1 MKVLAITK
9 SNDINSSIKSHKI
22 HKWCEINNYRITKIS
37 KLFSPHSLESIEGI
51 IAETFFDLYQNIFSF
66 GKMVE
71 LVNKYGLFIHCMDGF
86 DSRTTFGKNVLKML
100 LKFCE
105 IEKSDLANR
114 TLEGRMNNFSRF
126 GKVGGIGKGSTGKPP
141 FGYYWDGDV
150 LEVDSQKS
158 QWVKR
163 IYDFRHDGVSYRKI
177 ANIVNEAGVVTN
189 NGKPFSRR
197 AIKSI
202 LNNNFY
208 SGHIHYSNQ
217 IIQNHHKPVL

>member
-22 HKWCEINNYRITKIS
+22 HKLCEINNYRITKIS
-37 KLFSPHSLESIEGI
+37 KLFSPHRLESIEGI

-105 IEKSDLANR
+105 IE
-114 TLEGRMNNFSRF
+114 
-126 GKVGGIGKGSTGKPP
+126 
-141 FGYYWDGDV
+141 
-150 LEVDSQKS
+150 
-158 QWVKR
+158 
-163 IYDFRHDGVSYRKI
+163 
-177 ANIVNEAGVVTN
+177 
-189 NGKPFSRR
+189 
-197 AIKSI
+197 
-202 LNNNFY
+202 
-208 SGHIHYSNQ
+208 
-217 IIQNHHKPVL
+217 

>member
-9 SNDINSSIKSHKI
+9 SNDINSSIKSYKI

-37 KLFSPHSLESIEGI
+37 KLFSPHRLESIEGI

-105 IEKSDLANR
+105 IEKSDLNEFR
-114 TLEGRMNNFSRF
+114 NFKGGGGRGSVAAYNGGGKEFYAYQFGWNF
-126 GKVGGIGKGSTGKPP
+126 
-141 FGYYWDGDV
+141 
-150 LEVDSQKS
+150 Q
-158 QWVKR
+158 
-163 IYDFRHDGVSYRKI
+163 
-177 ANIVNEAGVVTN
+177 
-189 NGKPFSRR
+189 
-197 AIKSI
+197 
-202 LNNNFY
+202 
-208 SGHIHYSNQ
+208 
-217 IIQNHHKPVL
+217 